1 LNELLI
7 LRNVQVQQKRLGEL
21 GKGPRIGE
29 LDQWLAE
36 LFVSAARYA
45 DTFPYAP
52 QCIPVDWLV

>member
-7 LRNVQVQQKRLGEL
+7 LRNVQVQQKRRGEL

-36 LFVSAARYA
+36 LFAIATRYA

-52 QCIPVDWLV
+52 RAFL